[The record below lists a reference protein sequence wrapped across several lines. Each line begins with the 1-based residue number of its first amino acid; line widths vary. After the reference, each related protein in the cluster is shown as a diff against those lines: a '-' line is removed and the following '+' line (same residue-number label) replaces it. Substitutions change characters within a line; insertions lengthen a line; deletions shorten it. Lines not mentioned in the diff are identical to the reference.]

1 MSGARPEHNRRW
13 AGWLRRAQAGNQEE
27 RATRADHTRRCQA
40 RRAVMTDANDEPA
53 ATEPDKPNQTPPKPA
68 GSPQDFSLRGSTPL
82 VTRSSSKAMAVI
94 GSVLGV
100 GLGGLLISQS
110 EERSVGIV

>member
-13 AGWLRRAQAGNQEE
+13 AGWRRRARAGNQEE

-53 ATEPDKPNQTPPKPA
+53 ATEPDKPHQTPPTPA
-68 GSPQDFSLRGSTPL
+68 GSPADLSLRGTPPL
-82 VTRSSSKAMAVI
+82 VSRLSGKAMAVI
-94 GSVLGV
+94 GIVAGV
-100 GLGGLLISQS
+100 GLGG
-110 EERSVGIV
+110 SVIYAIQKRQ

>member
-53 ATEPDKPNQTPPKPA
+53 ATEPDKPNQTPPTPA
-68 GSPQDFSLRGSTPL
+68 GSPEDFNLRRPQNGRASCGARVGTY
-82 VTRSSSKAMAVI
+82 VMTEVGAGHCKKNKKTRK
-94 GSVLGV
+94 
-100 GLGGLLISQS
+100 
-110 EERSVGIV
+110 